1 MKKRKI
7 EENED
12 NQNIDN
18 IKADEEFEKK
28 MDEIMNFMAMQ
39 DEQLN
44 QLEDFANM
52 LLKEYGIEEEETNNE
67 E

>member
-18 IKADEEFEKK
+18 INANEEFEKK

>member
-1 MKKRKI
+1 MVNF
-7 EENED
+7 ELL
-12 NQNIDN
+12 
-18 IKADEEFEKK
+18 EKK